1 MPPSSVKMRMSA
13 SAAPPARHIST
24 AAQPAASREVGEGED
39 FVNYSK
45 SHFDMWEKL
54 AAGKKI
60 KGRRVWG
67 DFVTFPRG
75 RLLYDVRARRYVL
88 YADKCVTSSDV
99 RRIKKALGI
108 ERKRCEVRVDE
119 HYSCDKC
126 EEEKRKLTEV
136 EENGF
141 CLQEGYR
148 LTGYKGNDENV
159 VIPETLSGKNRKS

>member
-1 MPPSSVKMRMSA
+1 MRHSLRC
-13 SAAPPARHIST
+13 P
-24 AAQPAASREVGEGED
+24 Q
-39 FVNYSK
+39 
-45 SHFDMWEKL
+45 
-54 AAGKKI
+54 
-60 KGRRVWG
+60 
-67 DFVTFPRG
+67 
-75 RLLYDVRARRYVL
+75 
-88 YADKCVTSSDV
+88 
-99 RRIKKALGI
+99 IKKALGI

>member
-1 MPPSSVKMRMSA
+1 MRVETGIFWVI
-13 SAAPPARHIST
+13 RGEIVFDRE
-24 AAQPAASREVGEGED
+24 SREVGEGED

-67 DFVTFPRG
+67 DFATFPRG

-88 YADKCVTSSDV
+88 YADKCVTPSDI

-126 EEEKRKLTEV
+126 EEEKLKLTEV

-141 CLQEGYR
+141 FLQEGYR
-148 LTGYKGNDENV
+148 LTGYKGNDEND